1 MFHHW
6 KSVELV
12 DKIDKCEKRTAFTL
26 SDEILERRRKPRV
39 VLTYHIADP
48 FLVTFNMLSLMSDDI
63 VLKIARSGL
72 AT

>member
-12 DKIDKCEKRTAFTL
+12 DKIDKCEKRTVFTL
-26 SDEILERRRKPRV
+26 SDETLERRRKPRV
-39 VLTYHIADP
+39 VLTYHIAYP
-48 FLVTFNMLSLMSDDI
+48 LLVTSNMLSLMGDDI